1 MYKNS
6 KQKHCISKAIS
17 LADFLV
23 IFLLFLHTFKAGKLS
38 TLDGAASHQVYKE
51 NATNENSVEAIAGVR
66 TFTTE
71 EGAEPRIVGGKEAWP
86 HSWPWQVVLSFADMP
101 ACGGAIINE
110 NWIVTASH
118 CFRRYSKESFW
129 TVMAGKHDLENE
141 KESSQQTSKVA
152 KIINHEDYNGIT
164 KQHDIALMKLQTP
177 LVFNKYVRPIPVWS
191 GELPSLKRC
200 TVTGWGSTTES
211 GPRATKLQE
220 VNITILE
227 TDTCLQFYGGVIRS
241 SMMCAGEVT
250 GGVDACQGDSGGPL
264 SCFTGERFEI
274 AGIVSW
280 GVGCGRAKKPG
291 VYTRVASY
299 DQWISSNIDDQL
311 GTDGTRQL
319 LPASRK
325 LPPSSEA
332 AVKKCGQAEVKP
344 CNLDQG
350 SIGFETS
357 DPSGELRVV
366 NLMEACPHSWPWQVS
381 LQSEENHYCSGTLID
396 ERWVLTARHCR
407 AEAGDIVVL
416 GAHDLNAVEVQ
427 RATVK
432 AVYSQPYDGSYPPLH
447 DLSLLYLSV
456 PARIGSSV
464 FPVCLSDED
473 WRFDQGLSC
482 VTTGW
487 GYRRSTPKVSPDVLY
502 QAQVNPLS
510 EQACW
515 TGWGQVF
522 SSNALLCTQ
531 SAASSSCLGDAGA
544 PLLCQKNGRYYLAGI
559 MALGLKRC
567 DQQKPAIFTNLSR
580 FRSWID
586 RTMTNEG
593 F

>member
-299 DQWISSNIDDQL
+299 DQWISSNID
-311 GTDGTRQL
+311 GMAFRYEIKST
-319 LPASRK
+319 
-325 LPPSSEA
+325 
-332 AVKKCGQAEVKP
+332 CGQAEVKP

>member
-1 MYKNS
+1 MDYFFKTMIVI
-6 KQKHCISKAIS
+6 ISKKAMFGVMCLCVTLINS
-17 LADFLV
+17 G
-23 IFLLFLHTFKAGKLS
+23 IAGKLS
-38 TLDGAASHQVYKE
+38 TLDGATSHLVYKE
-51 NATNENSVEAIAGVR
+51 NTTNENSVKAIAGMR
-66 TFTTE
+66 TFIQE

-110 NWIVTASH
+110 YWIVTACH

-141 KESSQQTSKVA
+141 KESCQQTSKVA
-152 KIINHEDYNGIT
+152 KIINHEDYNSIT
-164 KQHDIALMKLQTP
+164 KQHDIALLKLQTP
-177 LVFNKYVRPIPVWS
+177 LVFNEYVRPIPVWS
-191 GELPSLKRC
+191 GELPLLKQC

-227 TDTCLQFYGGVIRS
+227 TNNCMQFYGGVIRS

-264 SCFTGERFEI
+264 SCFTGKRFKI

-291 VYTRVASY
+291 VYTRVEFY
-299 DQWISSNIDDQL
+299 DQWISSIIEGQL
-311 GTDGTRQL
+311 GTDGTWQL
-319 LPASRK
+319 LP
-325 LPPSSEA
+325 
-332 AVKKCGQAEVKP
+332 VQKCGQAEVKP
-344 CNLDQG
+344 CSLDQG
-350 SIGFETS
+350 FIGFETS
-357 DPSGELRVV
+357 DPTGELRVV
-366 NLMEACPHSWPWQVS
+366 NLMEACAHSWPWQVS

-407 AEAGDIVVL
+407 AEAGDMVVL
-416 GAHDLNAVEVQ
+416 GAHDLNSTEIR

-456 PARIGSSV
+456 PARLGSSV
-464 FPVCLSDED
+464 SPVCMSDED
-473 WRFDQGLSC
+473 WKFDQGSSC

-487 GYRRSTPKVSPDVLY
+487 GYRRSTPKVNPDVLY

-544 PLLCQKNGRYYLAGI
+544 PLLCQKGGLYYLAGI